1 MRFHARTGTIECM
14 ESPIAQPESPLE
26 ILRRLEN
33 LVRLG
38 TIAEVRHAKPARVRV
53 KTGELLTTWVPWI
66 DQRAGETAH
75 WSPPTAGE
83 QCLLLSPG
91 GDLTQA
97 VALAGVFSDK
107 HPQNSEDPKEVR
119 TTYANGDTMAH
130 NSETGSFE
138 LLCTGTVTIIGSR
151 IDLNP

>member
-53 KTGELLTTWVPWI
+53 NTGELLPTWGPWI

-75 WSPPTAGE
+75 
-83 QCLLLSPG
+83 
-91 GDLTQA
+91 
-97 VALAGVFSDK
+97 
-107 HPQNSEDPKEVR
+107 
-119 TTYANGDTMAH
+119 
-130 NSETGSFE
+130 
-138 LLCTGTVTIIGSR
+138 
-151 IDLNP
+151 